1 MEIILFLSSF
11 FKSSFALMGIR
22 CLNEIIELENLA
34 KIEASESSIKE
45 KLNYIIPISKESTVE
60 YERILGDLKKLEP

>member
-1 MEIILFLSSF
+1 
-11 FKSSFALMGIR
+11 MGIR

>member
-1 MEIILFLSSF
+1 MNLILKYFHKIWIVGSKIL
-11 FKSSFALMGIR
+11 R